1 MPEHNKKVDLH
12 LHSTESDGVYSPTE
26 LVQMASASGLSA
38 IALTDHE
45 TTKGI
50 NEAINAGH
58 KYGLE
63 VIPGVEISVGYN
75 SKELHILGYFPR
87 NFEKLEK
94 VLYDLRDGRY
104 TRIAQMIDI
113 LNKMSISVNWEDIK
127 KEIGNAAPGRLHL
140 ARVLLKKGYV
150 SSLEEAFNKY
160 LDRGRPVY
168 IPRLRL
174 KTKEAIE
181 LLIECNAVPVLAHPG
196 ITSEGVQTLQTLK
209 SEGIKGIEVYHP
221 EHSKG
226 QTLFYEQLAKQNN
239 LLITGGS
246 DFHGDENYSVNNLN
260 ITNFLEIDY
269 SYLELL
275 KVSSKKGNINEFK
288 N

>member
-1 MPEHNKKVDLH
+1 MPELSNKVDLH

-26 LVQMASASGLSA
+26 LVEMASSSGLSA

-45 TTKGI
+45 TTKGV
-50 NEAINAGH
+50 NEAINAGN
-58 KYGLE
+58 KFALE
-63 VIPGVEISVGYN
+63 VIPGVEISVGYK
-75 SKELHILGYFPR
+75 SKELHILGYFPQK
-87 NFEKLEK
+87 FDKLET

-104 TRIAQMIDI
+104 TRIAQMIEI
-113 LNKMSISVNWEDIK
+113 LNKMSVAVSWEDIK

-140 ARVLLKKGYV
+140 ARVLFKKGYV

-221 EHSKG
+221 EHSRG
-226 QTLFYEQLAKQNN
+226 QTLFYEQLARQEN

-246 DFHGDENYSVNNLN
+246 DFHGDEKNSTRDLN
-260 ITNFLEIDY
+260 TTSFLGIDY
-269 SYLELL
+269 TYLELL
-275 KVSSKKGNINEFK
+275 KVFSKKGNTDELRN
-288 N
+288 